1 MSGKIAPT
9 KRIVRFAVHIVIYSL
24 LLFTGSAFGQT
35 NFDSYLAD
43 AVNAQS
49 AGDISAAIASY
60 QRALAIRRDVPQV
73 WANLGLMQY
82 QVGDHAGALSS
93 FKTAYQ
99 LEPKLSVPLLFLGIE
114 NLQLNNRA
122 DAVHYL
128 LMAQKLRPNDPEVYM
143 DLGRAYFG
151 LKQFDNASVA

>member
-1 MSGKIAPT
+1 MNHDHRTSSNRNLSRNLLMSGKIAPT

-49 AGDISAAIASY
+49 AGDIFAAIFFY
-60 QRALAIRRDVPQV
+60 QKALAIRRAVPQV

-99 LEPKLSVPLLFLGIE
+99 LKPKLSIPLLFLNIE
-114 NLQLNNRA
+114 
-122 DAVHYL
+122 
-128 LMAQKLRPNDPEVYM
+128 KIPII
-143 DLGRAYFG
+143 
-151 LKQFDNASVA
+151 